1 MEKNRIKILSTLSIL
16 VNLDQFFSLKE
27 DNKYMESSLPC
38 TMILDSIFLQT
49 CMVCIQLCMEKH
61 DSIKYYYGILP
72 IFHTIMYVKMP
83 FSINYTYGKIF
94 LYYFYIL
101 LIFLRIFQNF
111 FGMENK
117 KIPYKY
123 YMEN

>member
-1 MEKNRIKILSTLSIL
+1 MEK
-16 VNLDQFFSLKE
+16 
-27 DNKYMESSLPC
+27 Y
-38 TMILDSIFLQT
+38 
-49 CMVCIQLCMEKH
+49 

-72 IFHTIMYVKMP
+72 IFHTILYAKMP

-117 KIPYKY
+117 KIPYEY
-123 YMEN
+123 YMENRKIPYKVVC